1 MTAYDA
7 VMIGMIVAGMVW
19 GAFKGIVWQLA
30 SILSL
35 VMGYTVA
42 HQLSAQVAPYMPGEP
57 VVQRAVAMIA
67 VYVLTSGGIFFGAW
81 MIRSTLQRMKFEAYD
96 RHLGMLLGGTE
107 GALLGIVGTLF
118 VVSLA
123 PATRGPI
130 FSSPTG
136 KVGRHVHVGGGSGV
150 AGGSADGAR
159 AVLEWRRLR
168 RRRKPTR
175 RLLRPRNRSAACCR
189 RTRLSSPRP

>member
-35 VMGYTVA
+35 VAGYTVA

-57 VVQRAVAMIA
+57 VVQCAVAMIA

-81 MIRSTLQRMKFEAYD
+81 MIRSTLQKMKFEAYD

-123 PATRGPI
+123 PATARTHFLQPDGE
-130 FSSPTG
+130 SR
-136 KVGRHVHVGGGSGV
+136 RHVHVGGRSGV
-150 AGGSADGAR
+150 AGGRRAR
-159 AVLEWRRLR
+159 CSRRSGMATAPA
-168 RRRKPTR
+168 RRKPTR